1 MLNDIHGL
9 PVSTASAQAAA
20 DFDRSLRG
28 YLMYRADTPE
38 HLARC
43 IQRRCCR

>member
-9 PVSTASAQAAA
+9 PLWKASAQAAA
-20 DFDRSLRG
+20 DLSRTLRG

-43 IQRRCCR
+43 IQRRCCG